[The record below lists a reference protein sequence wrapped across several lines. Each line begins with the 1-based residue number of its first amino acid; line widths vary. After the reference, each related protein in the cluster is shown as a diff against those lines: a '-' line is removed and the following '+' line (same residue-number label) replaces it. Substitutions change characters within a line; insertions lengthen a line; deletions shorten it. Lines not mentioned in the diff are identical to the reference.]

1 PSSGDGAKAMPHAT
15 ATPRASATPDPRVEQ
30 VKAVAREFV
39 RALWDSAKSGDA
51 AVVERFVESGTQ
63 AAGNADVLA
72 TNSREGHHNFITS
85 RVDFIENAWIID
97 VVSQHA
103 HVEVAYT
110 LFGHDADW
118 PSLAPRESDHQSKIV
133 SDRID
138 LEFVQSQWLVYR
150 FNP

>member
-1 PSSGDGAKAMPHAT
+1 MTRLGTLGFLRRTWVQLAGLAAAIALVAAIAVVAFRPSSGDGAKAMPHAT

-72 TNSREGHHNFITS
+72 TNSREG
-85 RVDFIENAWIID
+85 E
-97 VVSQHA
+97 
-103 HVEVAYT
+103 
-110 LFGHDADW
+110 
-118 PSLAPRESDHQSKIV
+118 
-133 SDRID
+133 DR
-138 LEFVQSQWLVYR
+138 
-150 FNP
+150 